1 MSTVVIDYDQLNSIA
16 KNADKAAN
24 RMNDYINDLTK
35 KVSNKYFS
43 LEGGQSS
50 KTSNSQYYISQKLKS
65 LRTKKSAYTS
75 YATDIKN
82 LSKRAKEIDKEVAKT
97 INASKDDFI
106 DKHDYIETNWWTDL
120 KEWFIDM
127 KNKCPLFD
135 AICNLIQGVIDNVPN
150 LFSNLKY
157 WYKCGGGKEWIGF
170 GLAIAGAVA
179 AVLIAIASFPVSG
192 VIAACAAIGAC
203 IAAANAIVN
212 VVTSKKAVDAK
223 SKGDPA
229 WAKIYGDQ
237 DTAQDVLRQ
246 TKFGDGTLNQLSII
260 AATSIDIVQ
269 LVCDVVAI
277 YDGIKHVQNTFKEL
291 KKYANQSKTRNFGQI
306 FKDYIFNK
314 KNYAGKKMRTEI
326 ISKRADLRT
335 LRNYKVTKAMSL
347 KQYEKTLTDWQKFA
361 KKLKKAGKTIN
372 TVKDVSQKVW
382 DFVDGKNGFSTKTGI
397 DIAKKIGKN
406 FQIPKTIIQIYD
418 IYDKSWNKGF
428 KYDVNGF
435 KYMLKKA

>member
-35 KVSNKYFS
+35 KVSNKYSS

-50 KTSNSQYYISQKLKS
+50 KTLNSQYYISQKLKS

-135 AICNLIQGVIDNVPN
+135 AICNLIQGVIDNVSN
-150 LFSNLKY
+150 LFSYLKH

-223 SKGDPA
+223 RKGDPA

-269 LVCDVVAI
+269 LVCDVVTI

-406 FQIPKTIIQIYD
+406 FQMPKTIIQIYD
-418 IYDKSWNKGF
+418 IYDKSWSKGF

>member
-35 KVSNKYFS
+35 KVSNKYSS

-65 LRTKKSAYTS
+65 LRIKKSAYTS
-75 YATDIKN
+75 YATDIKK

-135 AICNLIQGVIDNVPN
+135 AICNLIQGVIDKVSN
-150 LFSNLKY
+150 LFSYLKH
-157 WYKCGGGKEWIGF
+157 WYKCGGGKERIGLV
-170 GLAIAGAVA
+170 LAIAGAVA
-179 AVLIAIASFPVSG
+179 AVLIAIASFPISG

-212 VVTSKKAVDAK
+212 VCTSIKAKEAK
-223 SKGDPA
+223 DKGDPA
-229 WAKIYGDQ
+229 WAKVYGDQ

-246 TKFGDGTLNQLSII
+246 TKFKDGTLNQLSII
-260 AATSIDIVQ
+260 AATSIDTVQ

-335 LRNYKVTKAMSL
+335 LRNYKVTNAMSL

-372 TVKDVSQKVW
+372 IVKDVSQNVC
-382 DFVDGKNGFSTKTGI
+382 DFVDGKNGFSIGI

-418 IYDKSWNKGF
+418 IYDKNWSKGF